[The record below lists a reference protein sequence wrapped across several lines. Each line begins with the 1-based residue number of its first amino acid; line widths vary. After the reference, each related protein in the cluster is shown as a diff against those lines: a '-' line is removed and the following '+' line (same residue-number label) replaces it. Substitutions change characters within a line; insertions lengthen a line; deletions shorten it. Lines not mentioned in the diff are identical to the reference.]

1 MPREKTE
8 KTELDDLV
16 AELAAGGNVEEDLA
30 AAVMELKKRV
40 MERALEAE
48 MSAHLGYEK
57 HAPGGYN
64 GENSRNG
71 VGRKTVITDSGAVEL
86 DVPRDRDGTF
96 EPQLIK
102 KGQRRL
108 KGFDDKLISLYARGL
123 TVREI
128 RGHLQEIY
136 GIDVSADLISRV
148 TDRVLDEVHA
158 WQTRELD
165 PVYAFAYFDGF
176 VVKVRHEGVVRNRTV
191 YVVLAINMHG
201 KKEVLGLWMAQ
212 SEGAKFWLH
221 VVNELKQRGVQDI
234 LIASVDGLKGFPE
247 ALEAGFSQTIVQT
260 CIVHMVRNSTNLVAW
275 TNRKRLIKD
284 LKTVY
289 QAATE
294 SKALEALD
302 AFEETWGTKY
312 PSVVASWRNNW
323 ERISPFF
330 EFSPEIRRAIYTT
343 NPIEALNRQL
353 RKVVKTR
360 GHFPHDKAAFK
371 LLWLA
376 IDKASRKWSM
386 PIRQWDLV
394 IQQLAIHFEGR
405 VPIQDYAKR

>member
-1 MPREKTE
+1 
-8 KTELDDLV
+8 
-16 AELAAGGNVEEDLA
+16 
-30 AAVMELKKRV
+30 
-40 MERALEAE
+40 
-48 MSAHLGYEK
+48 
-57 HAPGGYN
+57 
-64 GENSRNG
+64 
-71 VGRKTVITDSGAVEL
+71 
-86 DVPRDRDGTF
+86 
-96 EPQLIK
+96 
-102 KGQRRL
+102 
-108 KGFDDKLISLYARGL
+108 
-123 TVREI
+123 
-128 RGHLQEIY
+128 
-136 GIDVSADLISRV
+136 
-148 TDRVLDEVHA
+148 
-158 WQTRELD
+158 
-165 PVYAFAYFDGF
+165 
-176 VVKVRHEGVVRNRTV
+176 
-191 YVVLAINMHG
+191 MHG